1 VAMTPALPD
10 FCASWRAVV
19 SVELQRVL
27 ETCPSGLGDML
38 RYHMGWRDAEGHS
51 CNQESGKFVRSTLC
65 LVSCEAVNGEGWRL
79 IPAAAALELIHNFSL
94 IHDDVQD
101 ASPLRHH
108 RPAIWRLW
116 GQSQAINAGDA
127 MFTLAYLALLK
138 LNENGFTDNQIATA
152 TQVLSL
158 ACLELCE
165 GQYLDIEYENRVE
178 ITVDDY
184 LDMASKKTAALLAV
198 SASLGAFLGG
208 GCDKVVNSLHLFGRE
223 LGMAYQICDDLMGI
237 WGTEEDT
244 GKPADDILH
253 KKKTL
258 PVVYALQNSKGKEHE
273 RLRRL
278 YAQESIGPGDVQ
290 EIAGILERTGA
301 RDYARNLSEQCYGTS
316 IAQLEVS
323 GLEVTGQAR
332 LKEIACALMNRRH

>member
-1 VAMTPALPD
+1 
-10 FCASWRAVV
+10 
-19 SVELQRVL
+19 
-27 ETCPSGLGDML
+27 
-38 RYHMGWRDAEGHS
+38 
-51 CNQESGKFVRSTLC
+51 
-65 LVSCEAVNGEGWRL
+65 
-79 IPAAAALELIHNFSL
+79 
-94 IHDDVQD
+94 
-101 ASPLRHH
+101 
-108 RPAIWRLW
+108 
-116 GQSQAINAGDA
+116 
-127 MFTLAYLALLK
+127 
-138 LNENGFTDNQIATA
+138 
-152 TQVLSL
+152 
-158 ACLELCE
+158 
-165 GQYLDIEYENRVE
+165 
-178 ITVDDY
+178 
-184 LDMASKKTAALLAV
+184 
-198 SASLGAFLGG
+198 
-208 GCDKVVNSLHLFGRE
+208 
-223 LGMAYQICDDLMGI
+223 MAYQICDDLMGI